1 LGQQRGAADPEG
13 AIVTGR
19 SGLIDISVVLV
30 HQTDRAVL
38 IDHGGD
44 ENVWLPKS
52 AIEIERDASGKT
64 WTVTL
69 PERLAQEKGL
79 I

>member
-1 LGQQRGAADPEG
+1 MTG
-13 AIVTGR
+13 GR
-19 SGLIDISVVLV
+19 SHLIDVSVVLV
-30 HQTDRAVL
+30 HETDRAVL
-38 IDHGGD
+38 VDHGGS

-52 AIEIERDASGKT
+52 AIEIERDAGGKT

-69 PERLAQEKGL
+69 PERLASEKGM

>member
-1 LGQQRGAADPEG
+1 MSDY
-13 AIVTGR
+13 R
-19 SGLIDISVVLV
+19 SDLVDISVVLV
-30 HQTDRAVL
+30 HQTEKAVL
-38 IDHGGD
+38 VDHGG
-44 ENVWLPKS
+44 EASVWLPRS
-52 AIEIERDASGKT
+52 AIEIERDGNGKT

>member
-1 LGQQRGAADPEG
+1 MSDY
-13 AIVTGR
+13 R
-19 SGLIDISVVLV
+19 SDLVDISVVLV
-30 HQTDRAVL
+30 HQTDKAVL
-38 IDHGGD
+38 VDHGG
-44 ENVWLPKS
+44 EANVWLPRS
-52 AIEIERDASGKT
+52 VIEIEKDAGGKT

>member
-1 LGQQRGAADPEG
+1 MSY
-13 AIVTGR
+13 R
-19 SGLIDISVVLV
+19 SDLVDISVVLV
-30 HQTDRAVL
+30 HQTEKAVL
-38 IDHGGD
+38 VDHGGD
-44 ENVWLPKS
+44 ANVWLPRS
-52 AIEIERDASGKT
+52 AIEIEKDANGKT